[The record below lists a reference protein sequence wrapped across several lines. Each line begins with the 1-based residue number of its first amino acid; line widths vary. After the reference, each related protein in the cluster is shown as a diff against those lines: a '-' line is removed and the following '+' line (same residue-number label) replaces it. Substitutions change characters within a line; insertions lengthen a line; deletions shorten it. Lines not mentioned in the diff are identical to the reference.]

1 MRMLCPL
8 SETGLRPHEV
18 PLPTAACTWALE
30 DENLQR
36 WWRPHFKSGK
46 TEALKADYQSQDRRP
61 HPWDPELCWTSVQ
74 SLSFSAV

>member
-30 DENLQR
+30 DENLQ
-36 WWRPHFKSGK
+36 
-46 TEALKADYQSQDRRP
+46 
-61 HPWDPELCWTSVQ
+61 
-74 SLSFSAV
+74 